1 MNCIYNSIIRLYAFA
16 ARCVSVRNPKVKKMI
31 TGHAET
37 IDRLK
42 SSLKKDDRPIWIH
55 AASLGEFEQARPLIE
70 RIRRERP
77 HEKIVL
83 SFFSPSGYEVRKN
96 YDKADAVV
104 YLPFDTPG
112 NARRFIDAVNPR
124 MAIFVKYEFWG
135 NYLTNLHRR
144 GIPVYIISAIFR
156 PSQIFFRPYGGMMRN
171 ILKCFNHLYV
181 QDSNSKKLL
190 SEIGIDNTTVAGDTR
205 FDRVSDVMKN
215 PIPIHA
221 IYLFNYRRKG
231 ADVIFGSS
239 WPSDEEKYV
248 KWLNNNP
255 DVHFIIAP
263 HEFDDK
269 RLKQLRESIDG
280 NVMYLSEWEKLF
292 TPPDDGSCG
301 LPNPEGI
308 RGIIVDSFGKLSTLY
323 RYSKTAYIGGGF
335 GTGIHNINEAAVYG
349 IPVLFGPNFSK
360 FKEARDLIELGG
372 AFSGS
377 SAEEITAILDRLHN
391 DQEAHD
397 RAGKI
402 AGDYINRNLGAT
414 DKIYNDLF

>member
-1 MNCIYNSIIRLYAFA
+1 
-16 ARCVSVRNPKVKKMI
+16 MI

-42 SSLKKDDRPIWIH
+42 SSLKKDDSPIWIH

-96 YDKADAVV
+96 YNKVDAVV

-112 NARRFIDAVNPR
+112 NARRFIDAANPR

-135 NYLTNLHRR
+135 NYLSNLHRR

-190 SEIGIDNTTVAGDTR
+190 SEIGINNTTVAGDTR
-205 FDRVSDVMKN
+205 FDRVSDIMKN
-215 PIPIHA
+215 PAPIRA
-221 IYLFNYRRKG
+221 IYLFNYSRRG

-323 RYSKTAYIGGGF
+323 RYSKIAYIGGGF

-372 AFSGS
+372 AFSGN
-377 SAEEITAILDRLHN
+377 SAEEITAILDQLYN

-397 RAGKI
+397 KAGKI
-402 AGDYINRNLGAT
+402 AGDYISRNLGAT
-414 DKIYNDLF
+414 DRIYNDLF